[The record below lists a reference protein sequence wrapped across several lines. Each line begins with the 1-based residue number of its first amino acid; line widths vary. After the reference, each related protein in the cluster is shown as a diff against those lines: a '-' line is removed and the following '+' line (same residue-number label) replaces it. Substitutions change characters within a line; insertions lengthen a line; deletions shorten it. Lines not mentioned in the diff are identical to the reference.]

1 MPEIANIN
9 ISIIFF
15 FFSFEHC
22 QLCLVISHIGPW
34 LLSHFIILHI
44 TLFDIK
50 DKECTR
56 LILRKA
62 KWHKSPYV
70 YYKYCWYEISHYEC
84 FETNIPPFL
93 IINIM
98 MKGDITV
105 EVLKFPADQKICTET
120 ACFRAITCNFSVI
133 SSHTQSLPKTVVN
146 ITNNS
151 MVFLFFQTTNW
162 KLSLASII
170 KMGLKLLW
178 RNNVSQ

>member
-1 MPEIANIN
+1 MLILTFL
-9 ISIIFF
+9 SSFF
-15 FFSFEHC
+15 FFWTLSA
-22 QLCLVISHIGPW
+22 LS
-34 LLSHFIILHI
+34 SHFTYWSMIAFTLHNSAHNSLWHQGQRVYQVDLKKGKMAQKPVCLLQIL
-44 TLFDIK
+44 LV
-50 DKECTR
+50 
-56 LILRKA
+56 
-62 KWHKSPYV
+62 WN
-70 YYKYCWYEISHYEC
+70 ISHYEC

-105 EVLKFPADQKICTET
+105 EVLKFPTDQKICIET